1 MVILLRNKNV
11 LYNINCMKRF
21 LIVDDSSRWV
31 LHHKSVVEHIFKQ
44 NVEIDTAY
52 CAKEG
57 VERLTASI
65 DEPYDFI
72 LTDMQME
79 PDFLPLYAGEWF
91 IKQIKFFNE
100 YKNTKIIII
109 SAAENIKQIAQN
121 NAVSFIPKY
130 KCNDINSYC
139 KELLINE

>member
-1 MVILLRNKNV
+1 
-11 LYNINCMKRF
+11 MKPRI

-31 LHHKSVVEHIFKQ
+31 LHHQEVIRQIFNN
-44 NVEIDTAY
+44 NVEIETANS
-52 CAKEG
+52 AKEG
-57 VERLTASI
+57 VERLTASL

-100 YKNTKIIII
+100 YKNTKIIAV
-109 SAAENIKQIAQN
+109 SASENLKQIAKN
-121 NAVSFIPKY
+121 YDVDCIPKY
-130 KCNDINSYC
+130 MCNDYVRIYC
-139 KELLINE
+139 LARSIQF